1 MSIPT
6 RVFIV
11 PYRDRPQHKIEFSK
25 NMKILLEDITESYE
39 IYFAHQCDNRP
50 FNRGAMKNLGF
61 LAIKNKYPQHYKD
74 ITFIFH
80 DVDTW
85 PCEKGLIDYTTTS
98 GIVKHY
104 YGVTFALGGIFSIK
118 GGDFEKAK
126 GFPNFWG
133 WGLEDN
139 LINNRCI
146 SAGLTIDRSIFY
158 EMQDKRIIRPFDGFN
173 RIVSKR
179 DANVYKYETPDNLF
193 DLKNINMS
201 ITNEYINIKNFE
213 CMMKADDQFYV
224 NHDIRIHTKFMPI
237 DNRFFRRNWTMFK
250 K

>member
-11 PYRDRPQHKIEFSK
+11 PYRNRPEQKKEFSQIMK
-25 NMKILLEDITESYE
+25 NLLEDITEPYE
-39 IYFAHQCDNRP
+39 IYFAHQCDNRH

-85 PCEKGLIDYTTTS
+85 PCEKGLIDYITTK

-104 YGVTFALGGIFSIK
+104 YGVKFALGGIFSIK
-118 GGDFEKAK
+118 GEDFEKAK

-139 LINNRCI
+139 IIQDRCI
-146 SAGLTIDRSIFY
+146 SIGLSIDRSVFY
-158 EMQDKRIIRPFDGFN
+158 DMQDKRILRPFDGFN
-173 RIVSKR
+173 RIISKR
-179 DANVYKYETPDNLF
+179 DANVYKYEQPDNLF

-201 ITNEYINIKNFE
+201 ITDEYINITHFD
-213 CMMKADDQFYV
+213 CMMKAEDQFYA
-224 NHDIRIHTKFMPI
+224 NHDIRQGQKINI
-237 DNRFFRRNWTMFK
+237 DKRYFRRNWTMFK
-250 K
+250 R